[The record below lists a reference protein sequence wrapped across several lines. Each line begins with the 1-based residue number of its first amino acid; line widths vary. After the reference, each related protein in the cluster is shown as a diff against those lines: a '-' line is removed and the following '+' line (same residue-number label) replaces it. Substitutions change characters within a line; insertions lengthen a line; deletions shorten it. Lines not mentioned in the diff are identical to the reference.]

1 MDCDTTGI
9 EPDFAL
15 VKYKKLSGG
24 GYFKIVNNT
33 VPIALKNL
41 GYSPEEVE
49 AIVNYAKGYQT
60 FVGAPGINHE
70 TLKAKGFNDA
80 DLAKLEAEAPM
91 AFEIGF
97 VFNKYSLGEETLQRI
112 GFTPEQYDNPRF
124 NMLEALGF
132 TRDEIRACNDYV
144 TGTMT
149 IEGAPHLKDE
159 HYDVF
164 DCANKC
170 GNIGQRYI
178 HPFAH
183 IRMMSAAQPFI
194 SGAISKTINLPNEAN
209 EQDIKDCY
217 ELSWQLGLKANALYR
232 DGCKLSQP
240 LSNKSETSESEDKEK
255 AEASSDAAPAAETKV
270 IRYAEELTPEIVLE
284 AAKRILNES
293 PDTKFKRQLSNI
305 VEKKRLPN
313 KRKGFTQKGKVGGQT
328 IFVRTGDYDDGTL
341 GEIFIDMHKEG
352 ASFRSLMNCFS
363 IAISVGLQYGVPL
376 EEFVDKFAFT
386 RFEPSGM
393 VEGHP
398 NIKNSTSIVDYIF
411 RLLGYEYL
419 GREDLVQVKPSAY
432 TSNDAAEAPVVSE
445 FVPMFTPEPMPTE
458 SAAMQETG
466 GGVKNMQDHLR
477 EVQSDAPACNVCG
490 HITVRSGTCYK
501 CLNCGN
507 SLGCS

>member
-1 MDCDTTGI
+1 
-9 EPDFAL
+9 
-15 VKYKKLSGG
+15 
-24 GYFKIVNNT
+24 
-33 VPIALKNL
+33 LKNL
-41 GYSPEEVE
+41 GYSEEE
-49 AIVNYAKGYQT
+49 TAAIVNYAKGHQT
-60 FVGAPGINHE
+60 FKGAPHINHE
-70 TLKAKGFNDA
+70 SLKSLGFNDA
-80 DLAKLEAEAPM
+80 DLAVLEKEAPM

-97 VFNKYSLGEETLQRI
+97 VFNQWTLGEECMARL
-112 GFTPEQYDNPRF
+112 GFSAEEYNSPKF
-124 NMLEALGF
+124 NMLKALGF
-132 TRDEIRACNDYV
+132 TGSQINEANTFV
-144 TGTMT
+144 AGTMT
-149 IEGAPHLKDE
+149 IEGAPHLKEE
-159 HYDVF
+159 HYPVF

-170 GNIGQRYI
+170 GSTGVRYI

-183 IRMMSAAQPFI
+183 IRMMAAAQPFM

-209 EQDIKDCY
+209 EDDIKDCY
-217 ELSWQLGLKANALYR
+217 ELSWKLGLKANALYR

-240 LSNKSETSESEDKEK
+240 LSNKSEN
-255 AEASSDAAPAAETKV
+255 AEEVEETTVEAAAPVVAKPED
-270 IRYAEELTPEIVLE
+270 LTPDQVLE
-284 AAKRILNES
+284 AAKRILSAS

-313 KRKGFTQKGKVGGQT
+313 RRNGFTQKGRVGGQT
-328 IFVRTGDYDDGTL
+328 IFVRTGEYDDGTL

-398 NIKNSTSIVDYIF
+398 NVKNATSIVDYIF
-411 RLLGYEYL
+411 RLLGFEYL
-419 GREDLVQVKPSAY
+419 HRDDLVQVKPSDLRPAE
-432 TSNDAAEAPVVSE
+432 TPKAEAPVISE
-445 FVPMFTPEPMPTE
+445 FRPVFNPEPM
-458 SAAMQETG
+458 ETVSSQTSSQTSLNLE
-466 GGVKNMQDHLR
+466 GVTLQKKDVQDHMR
-477 EVQSDAPACNVCG
+477 EIQSDAPACNVCG

>member
-1 MDCDTTGI
+1 
-9 EPDFAL
+9 
-15 VKYKKLSGG
+15 
-24 GYFKIVNNT
+24 
-33 VPIALKNL
+33 
-41 GYSPEEVE
+41 
-49 AIVNYAKGYQT
+49 
-60 FVGAPGINHE
+60 
-70 TLKAKGFNDA
+70 
-80 DLAKLEAEAPM
+80 
-91 AFEIGF
+91 
-97 VFNKYSLGEETLQRI
+97 
-112 GFTPEQYDNPRF
+112 
-124 NMLEALGF
+124 
-132 TRDEIRACNDYV
+132 
-144 TGTMT
+144 MT

-458 SAAMQETG
+458 SAAMLETG